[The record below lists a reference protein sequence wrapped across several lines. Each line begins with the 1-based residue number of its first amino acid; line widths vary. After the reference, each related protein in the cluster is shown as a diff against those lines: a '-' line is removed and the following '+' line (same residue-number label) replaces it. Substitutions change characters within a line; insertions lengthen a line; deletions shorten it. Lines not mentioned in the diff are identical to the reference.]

1 MSELGDIFLALMQR
15 VQELERRTAGSQWR
29 GTVKEVD
36 PKKGTARLVIGQDD
50 DGQDV
55 LSPPIPYAQTAGA
68 LKIHS
73 PPSVG
78 QQMEV
83 YSQGG
88 DIEQATLRPLHWK
101 NDLASPSDKG
111 DEHVVEIGTTKVRV
125 KGDEVFI
132 QRGQQSVHM
141 KADGSMALASAGAVT
156 VTGQSITL
164 DGPVAM
170 PKGFTAGDGEGV
182 GGLINGPLNT
192 TKDITSQTRVAAP
205 VLQGALIA

>member
-1 MSELGDIFLALMQR
+1 MSELADIFLALMQR

-88 DIEQATLRPLHWK
+88 DIEQATLRPLHWSK
-101 NDLASPSDKG
+101 DNVSPSDKG
-111 DEHVVEIGTTKVRV
+111 DEHVATLGQFKAEVRGGELVITVPKVRLV
-125 KGDEVFI
+125 CG
-132 QRGQQSVHM
+132 
-141 KADGSMALASAGAVT
+141 GSSFELTNAGLTLVASDVAVT
-156 VTGQSITL
+156 GDTMKHNGKSI
-164 DGPVAM
+164 DANHIHGGVM
-170 PKGFTAGDGEGV
+170 P
-182 GGLINGPLNT
+182 GGAT
-192 TKDITSQTRVAAP
+192 TDVPAN
-205 VLQGALIA
+205 

>member
-1 MSELGDIFLALMQR
+1 MSEIGDIFLALMQR

-68 LKIHS
+68 MKIHS

-83 YSQGG
+83 YAQGG

-101 NDLASPSDKG
+101 KDLTSPSDKG

-141 KADGSMALASAGAVT
+141 KSDGTMSLASAGAIT
-156 VTGQSITL
+156 VKGSAITL

-170 PKGFTAGDGEGV
+170 PKGFTAGDGDTA
-182 GGLINGPLNT
+182 GGTINGPLNT
-192 TKDITSQTRVAAP
+192 TKDITSQTKVAAP
-205 VLQGALIA
+205 VLQGALTA

>member
-1 MSELGDIFLALMQR
+1 MSELADVILGLVQR
-15 VQELERRTAGSQWR
+15 ISELERRAAGSQWR

-68 LKIHS
+68 LKLHN

-83 YSQGG
+83 YAQGG

-101 NDLASPSDKG
+101 NDLTSPSDKG
-111 DEHVVEIGTTKVRV
+111 DEHVLELGSTKVRV
-125 KGDEVFI
+125 KGDEVFV
-132 QRGQQSVHM
+132 QRGEQSVHM

-170 PKGFTAGDGEGV
+170 PKGFTAGDGDAT
-182 GGLINGPLNT
+182 GGTINGPLNT
-192 TKDITSQTRVAAP
+192 TKDITSQTKVAAP
-205 VLQGALIA
+205 VLQGALTA